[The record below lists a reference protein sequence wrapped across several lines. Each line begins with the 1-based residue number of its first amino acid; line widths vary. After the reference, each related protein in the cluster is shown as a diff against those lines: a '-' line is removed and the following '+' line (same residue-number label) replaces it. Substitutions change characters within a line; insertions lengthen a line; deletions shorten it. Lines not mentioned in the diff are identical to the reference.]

1 MKVFVSHL
9 SQIKIT
15 KNLKVAFVILPRVWQ
30 DYEGYSC
37 IFILSPKYI
46 VIIYMCSINQRLHD
60 SISSTVSDLIKTSSN
75 YLSSNRNSACRF
87 SLI

>member
-1 MKVFVSHL
+1 MKVFRSHL
-9 SQIKIT
+9 SEIKIP

-60 SISSTVSDLIKTSSN
+60 SISSIVCEI
-75 YLSSNRNSACRF
+75 
-87 SLI
+87 